1 MNQPEKI
8 DVLAIGAHPDDV
20 ELHAGGTLHHLSV
33 LGYTTAIVDL
43 TQGEASTRGT
53 ISQRSEEA
61 LAAASVLGVSFRET
75 LNLGDS
81 RLIDSE
87 ANRAAVVSLLR
98 KVRPRLVLTHY
109 ADQPHPDHAAAAAII
124 TAAAYLAGVRHACP
138 VDNLPPHRPNA
149 VLHFGLPRSIA
160 PSFIVDVSRSEEQW
174 ERAVRCHR
182 SQWHNP
188 ESIEE
193 ESAVSQP
200 DFLSRVISRRRGD
213 GAAIGTTSGEAFW
226 VRHSLSVGDP
236 LSLFTRPYDVLP

>member
-20 ELHAGGTLHHLSV
+20 ELHAGGTIHHLSV
-33 LGYTTAIVDL
+33 IGYTTAIVDL

-53 ISQRSEEA
+53 ISQRCEEA

-98 KVRPRLVLTHY
+98 KIRPRLVLTHY
-109 ADQPHPDHAAAAAII
+109 ADQPHPDHVAASAIV
-124 TAAAYLAGVRHACP
+124 TAAAYLAGLRHACP
-138 VDNLPPHRPNA
+138 GDDLPPHRPNA
-149 VLHFGLPRSIA
+149 VLHFGLPRGIA
-160 PSFIVDVSRSEEQW
+160 PSFIIDVSRSEEEW

-182 SQWHNP
+182 SQWHDP
-188 ESIEE
+188 GSSEE

-200 DFLSRVISRRRGD
+200 DFLLRVIARRRGD
-213 GAAIGTTSGEAFW
+213 GAAIGTTAGEAFW
-226 VRHSLSVGDP
+226 VRNSLSVADP
-236 LSLFTRPYDVLP
+236 LSLFTRPYGVLP